1 LARVGATTSAPP
13 GRPRPLLWLV
23 VALAFCLG
31 CLDGRAQD
39 RPRRVLLL
47 YPYDDMLPATTIAG
61 AAMRKR
67 LQERSTAPIEF
78 YTDFL
83 DLARFST
90 EADELRTAHYLA
102 EKYAK
107 TPIDIVMS
115 LGIGGQRF
123 VNTYRPLI
131 TPNVPIVFCCGTAAD
146 VAAMDRP
153 ANITGVYSELDLAK
167 TLLLAER
174 LQPEA
179 RDVVVISGSSGFD
192 RRLLERIRK
201 EFEPYEKR
209 FDTKYWIGVPYA
221 ALLERAAKLPRE
233 TIIIYTS
240 VFADDTGRIFTPV
253 QVAED
258 LAKAAGAPMYG
269 PADTYL
275 GRGIVGGYMDTYE
288 NSGIAA
294 ADLALEILAG
304 ADPSTIAPRPTN
316 TNAFRVDARQLQRW
330 GLSESNLPPD
340 TVISFKEPTLWAQH
354 RMPILSAVGV
364 IAFEAALIA
373 ALLIQFLRRR
383 RAEGSLKESE
393 ERWRSV
399 FETSAAGVA
408 LMDGNAG
415 FVATN
420 TAFQSMLGYAGT
432 ELRGLSLVD
441 LSTAEDRASSRQLL
455 DELRQGTLRHYDAV
469 KQFQRKNGTP
479 VWGHI
484 YASTILG
491 NDAKPRLFVAT
502 MIDITAR
509 KLAEDAMRIAQSELA
524 QVARLTT
531 MGEMAASIAHEINQ
545 PLAAIV
551 ANGNAGLR
559 WLANATPDIDEVRAT
574 LKRIVSDGHRAGR
587 VIGGVRTMF
596 KKSSQARAAV
606 DINDL
611 VREVLTLVRG
621 ELDNRM
627 VTVRTELEQLPQVL
641 VDRVQLQQVI
651 LNLITNAIDAMA
663 SVDGRP
669 RVLRLR
675 SERHQPGGV
684 MLTVQDSGT
693 GIDKKDMNRIFLPF
707 FTTKSHGM
715 GMGLAICRSV
725 VEAHGGRLTASHGHP
740 CGAVFQVILP
750 IREPGTESAGLA
762 AGDIIRSVEMAPR

>member
-1 LARVGATTSAPP
+1 
-13 GRPRPLLWLV
+13 
-23 VALAFCLG
+23 
-31 CLDGRAQD
+31 
-39 RPRRVLLL
+39 
-47 YPYDDMLPATTIAG
+47 
-61 AAMRKR
+61 
-67 LQERSTAPIEF
+67 
-78 YTDFL
+78 
-83 DLARFST
+83 
-90 EADELRTAHYLA
+90 
-102 EKYAK
+102 
-107 TPIDIVMS
+107 
-115 LGIGGQRF
+115 
-123 VNTYRPLI
+123 
-131 TPNVPIVFCCGTAAD
+131 
-146 VAAMDRP
+146 
-153 ANITGVYSELDLAK
+153 
-167 TLLLAER
+167 
-174 LQPEA
+174 
-179 RDVVVISGSSGFD
+179 
-192 RRLLERIRK
+192 
-201 EFEPYEKR
+201 
-209 FDTKYWIGVPYA
+209 
-221 ALLERAAKLPRE
+221 
-233 TIIIYTS
+233 
-240 VFADDTGRIFTPV
+240 
-253 QVAED
+253 
-258 LAKAAGAPMYG
+258 
-269 PADTYL
+269 
-275 GRGIVGGYMDTYE
+275 
-288 NSGIAA
+288 
-294 ADLALEILAG
+294 
-304 ADPSTIAPRPTN
+304 
-316 TNAFRVDARQLQRW
+316 
-330 GLSESNLPPD
+330 
-340 TVISFKEPTLWAQH
+340 
-354 RMPILSAVGV
+354 
-364 IAFEAALIA
+364 
-373 ALLIQFLRRR
+373 
-383 RAEGSLKESE
+383 
-393 ERWRSV
+393 
-399 FETSAAGVA
+399 
-408 LMDGNAG
+408 
-415 FVATN
+415 
-420 TAFQSMLGYAGT
+420 MLGYT
-432 ELRGLSLVD
+432 DSELRGLSLVD
-441 LSTAEDRASSRQLL
+441 LSTEEDRVPSRQLL
-455 DELRQGTLRHYDAV
+455 DELRQGTRRHYDAV

-491 NDAKPRLFVAT
+491 DNAKPRLFVAT

-663 SVDGRP
+663 SVNDRP

-750 IREPGTESAGLA
+750 IQEPGIESAGPA